1 MNRGRRR
8 CLLMLAAP
16 LVQVP
21 LGTAASADA
30 RSPNQETH
38 MDRADKASRPPPPKV
53 PPVLVEGVQYAQVTN
68 TARAGLAPGGGWLAA
83 SEAKTGKPLWTLRV
97 YDNPINPADEADVQL
112 VFFTSMKRVRG
123 QRVLEIENESGERYT
138 VDLDTRKV
146 APKR

>member
-8 CLLMLAAP
+8 CLLMLAALP
-16 LVQVP
+16 VP
-21 LGTAASADA
+21 LGAAASADA
-30 RSPNQETH
+30 RTPNQETH

-53 PPVLVEGVQYAQVTN
+53 APVVVEGVQYAQVTN

-83 SEAKTGKPLWTLRV
+83 SDAKTGKPLWTLRI

-123 QRVLEIENESGERYT
+123 QRVLEIENENGERYT
-138 VDLDTRKV
+138 VDLDTRDV
-146 APKR
+146 VPKR